1 MFTKFIDAFKNKD
14 VRGRI
19 LFTLG
24 ILFIYIIGLLITVP
38 GIDSANI
45 NGAIAENDLL
55 GVMNLLSGGALYQF
69 SIFALGVSPYITASI
84 IIQLLQLGVLPA
96 LQELGE
102 QGEAGRR
109 KINDIT
115 RYLGLLLGAVQAY
128 GIIVTLQNRGIID
141 FNLIFD
147 GRLVENGNR
156 LWLGYVYVI
165 AVLLAGTMF
174 TLWLSDQ
181 ITTKG
186 IGNGVS
192 MIIFA
197 GIIKGIPSNFS
208 QIYNVLV
215 PISSTGGEFFNG
227 LLKFLAYCIYA
238 LAIVVFVI
246 FIETAVRKIPIQQS
260 KQTLSQSNA
269 NMNFLP
275 IKLNPG
281 GVIPVIFA
289 QAVLTAPV
297 TIMGFINPDSAAYLR
312 VQHIFSLTETI
323 HGWPIALIV
332 YLVLIVLFSFMYA
345 HIQIDPEKLAENLQK
360 QNSYIPGIRTGTE
373 TRNYLSRVLNR
384 VTFTGAF
391 ALAFV
396 AALPIIVP
404 LIFPVLKAS
413 SFGGTGLIIV
423 VGVALETMSQI
434 EGYVAEKNYKQ
445 FTF

>member
-24 ILFIYIIGLLITVP
+24 ILFIYVIGLLITVP
-38 GIDSANI
+38 GVDSSGIGNVVAS
-45 NGAIAENDLL
+45 NDLL
-55 GVMNLLSGGALYQF
+55 GVMNLLSGGALDQF

-102 QGEAGRR
+102 QGEAGKR

-128 GIIVTLQNRGIID
+128 GIIVTLQNRGLID
-141 FNLIFD
+141 FTAMFGGSLA
-147 GRLVENGNR
+147 ETNR
-156 LWLGYVYVI
+156 LWLGYIYII

-181 ITTKG
+181 ITSKG

-197 GIIKGIPSNFS
+197 GIIKGIPGNFT
-208 QIYNVLV
+208 QVYNILV
-215 PISSTGGEFFNG
+215 PVSSTGAESFNG
-227 LLKFLAYCIYA
+227 ILKFLAYLVYT
-238 LAIVVFVI
+238 LAIIVFVI
-246 FIETAVRKIPIQQS
+246 FTETAVRKIPIQQS
-260 KQTLSQSNA
+260 KATMSQSNSH
-269 NMNFLP
+269 MNYLP
-275 IKLNPG
+275 IKLNPS

-297 TIMGFINPDSAAYLR
+297 TIMGFINPEGAAYQN
-312 VQHIFSLTETI
+312 VQRIFSLTETV
-323 HGWPIALIV
+323 HGWPLALII
-332 YLVLIVLFSFMYA
+332 YLILIVLFSFMYA
-345 HIQIDPEKLAENLQK
+345 HIQIDPEKLSENLTK
-360 QNSYIPGIRTGTE
+360 QGSYIPGIRSGSE

-384 VTFTGAF
+384 VTFSGAL
-391 ALAFV
+391 ALAFI

-404 LIFPVLKAS
+404 LIFPALRVS

-423 VGVALETMSQI
+423 VGVALETTKQI
-434 EGYVAEKNYKQ
+434 EGYVAEKNYK
-445 FTF
+445 TFKF

>member
-24 ILFIYIIGLLITVP
+24 ILFIYVIGLLITVP
-38 GIDSANI
+38 GVDSSGIGNVVAS
-45 NGAIAENDLL
+45 NDLL
-55 GVMNLLSGGALYQF
+55 GVMNLLSGGALDQF

-102 QGEAGRR
+102 QGEAGKR

-128 GIIVTLQNRGIID
+128 GIIVTLQNRGLID
-141 FNLIFD
+141 FTAMFGGSLA
-147 GRLVENGNR
+147 ETNR
-156 LWLGYVYVI
+156 LWLGYIYII

-181 ITTKG
+181 ITSKG

-197 GIIKGIPSNFS
+197 GIIKGIPGNFT
-208 QIYNVLV
+208 QVYNILV
-215 PISSTGGEFFNG
+215 PVSSTGAESFNG
-227 LLKFLAYCIYA
+227 ILKFLAYLVYT
-238 LAIVVFVI
+238 LAIIVFVI
-246 FIETAVRKIPIQQS
+246 FTETAVRKIPIQQS
-260 KQTLSQSNA
+260 KATMSQSNSH
-269 NMNFLP
+269 MNYLP
-275 IKLNPG
+275 IKLNPS

-297 TIMGFINPDSAAYLR
+297 TIMGFINPDGAAYQN
-312 VQHIFSLTETI
+312 VQRIFSLTETV
-323 HGWPIALIV
+323 HGWPLALII
-332 YLVLIVLFSFMYA
+332 YLILIVLFSFMYA
-345 HIQIDPEKLAENLQK
+345 HIQIDPEKLSENLTK
-360 QNSYIPGIRTGTE
+360 QGSYIPGIRSGSE

-384 VTFTGAF
+384 VTFSGAL
-391 ALAFV
+391 ALAFI

-404 LIFPVLKAS
+404 LIFPALRVS

-423 VGVALETMSQI
+423 VGVALETTKQI
-434 EGYVAEKNYKQ
+434 EGYVAEKNYK
-445 FTF
+445 TFKF